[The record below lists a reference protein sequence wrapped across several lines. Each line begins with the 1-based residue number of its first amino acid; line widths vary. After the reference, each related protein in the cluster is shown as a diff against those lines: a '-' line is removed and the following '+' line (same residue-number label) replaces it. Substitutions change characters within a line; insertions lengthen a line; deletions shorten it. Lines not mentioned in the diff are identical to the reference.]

1 MTKKH
6 VFDAIAP
13 FSLLLHSLNQKSLFF
28 FSKAY
33 SCSMMS
39 SSRPWSIHMTGIL
52 SQLVS
57 PVGHG
62 WVRSASSC
70 PRDSNPGPPSSQEDV
85 LVSMCCLWL
94 EHKYLP
100 GEHHH
105 ELSRRMLST
114 WSWAT
119 AFLPQ
124 QSTAFSHTQFNLR
137 MKFRDTHKSWTV
149 TSNREKRNCFFQFP
163 FALTVV
169 QKRPLLPW
177 LWILSSSR
185 VSLFSA
191 WDIYLLANLRNSGVW
206 KFGEITA
213 SEKPQD

>member
-13 FSLLLHSLNQKSLFF
+13 FSLLLHSLNQK
-28 FSKAY
+28 
-33 SCSMMS
+33 
-39 SSRPWSIHMTGIL
+39 RPIPAPWC
-52 SQLVS
+52 
-57 PVGHG
+57 PPPGHG
-62 WVRSASSC
+62 QSTWLAFC
-70 PRDSNPGPPSSQEDV
+70 PSLSHQWATVGSDLLPHAPGTATLVFPAARRPNV

-137 MKFRDTHKSWTV
+137 MKFRETHKSWTV
-149 TSNREKRNCFFQFP
+149 TSKREKRNCFFQFP

-169 QKRPLLPW
+169 QQRPLLPW
-177 LWILSSSR
+177 L
-185 VSLFSA
+185 
-191 WDIYLLANLRNSGVW
+191 
-206 KFGEITA
+206 
-213 SEKPQD
+213 